1 MQTVGVRPGSSFEE
15 ILFELLLDVNAL
27 VRLKA
32 GSLSGP
38 SGRWKSDMFLKKSGR
53 DCQAKIWQI
62 AWIIFFFQGCLYS
75 VRS

>member
-32 GSLSGP
+32 GSLSGL
-38 SGRWKSDMFLKKSGR
+38 SGRWKNG
-53 DCQAKIWQI
+53 
-62 AWIIFFFQGCLYS
+62 
-75 VRS
+75 